1 MVELVAGALLSSL
14 FQTLF
19 DKLASR
25 ELRSFFRG
33 LKVNQELLRK
43 LKIMLLSANQ
53 LLDDVEEKQLA
64 SSNVREWLFELKNT
78 IYEAIDVL
86 DEINYRALRYEQKR
100 SKPSSKMFQSFL
112 NCFSTFDEATKRKI
126 VNILDRLKFIIEQK
140 DVLGLKHRGTSRLS
154 QRLLAPLADESCV
167 YGMSDDKEKVI
178 ELLVSDS
185 GSSSNKISVIPITGM
200 GGIGKTT
207 FAQLVYEESIVKSQ
221 FLIRS
226 WVTVSNGYTFS
237 ITAKRIMDEVISH
250 ECKIEDPNQ
259 FQHALKEALSDR
271 RFLLVLNDVWDES
284 YAHLEPLMSCF
295 QSGACGSR
303 IIVTTSSDTI
313 AEKMGTVPTHYLQ
326 TVSDD
331 ACLMIFENLVFKDA
345 RFETNQEIHAIGR
358 DIVRKC
364 KGVPLVVKS
373 LDGLLRSV
381 PDLEEWKRILNNDL
395 WELQLKGEKRNN
407 ILPYL
412 WLSYHYLPSHLK
424 RSLLQIW
431 DSTTVHQRPFS

>member
-1 MVELVAGALLSSL
+1 
-14 FQTLF
+14 
-19 DKLASR
+19 
-25 ELRSFFRG
+25 
-33 LKVNQELLRK
+33 
-43 LKIMLLSANQ
+43 MLLSANQ
-53 LLDDVEEKQLA
+53 LLDDAEEKQLA
-64 SSNVREWLFELKNT
+64 SSNVREWLFELKDT
-78 IYEAIDVL
+78 IYEAEDVL

-100 SKPSSKMFQSFL
+100 SKPSSKRFQFFL
-112 NCFSTFDEATKRKI
+112 NCFSTFDEATERKI

-140 DVLGLKHRGTSRLS
+140 DVLGLKQRGTSRFS

-167 YGMSDDKEKVI
+167 YGRNDDKEKVI

-185 GSSSNKISVIPITGM
+185 GSSSNKIFVISITGM

-226 WVTVSNGYTFS
+226 WVIVSNGYTFS

-259 FQHALKEALSDR
+259 LQHALKEALSDR
-271 RFLLVLNDVWDES
+271 RFLLVLDDAWDES

-295 QSGACGSR
+295 QSGACGSM

-345 RFETNQEIHAIGR
+345 KSETNQELHAIGR

-364 KGVPLVVKS
+364 KGVPLAVKS
-373 LDGLLRSV
+373 LADLLRSV
-381 PDLEEWKRILNNDL
+381 PDLEEWKR
-395 WELQLKGEKRNN
+395 
-407 ILPYL
+407 
-412 WLSYHYLPSHLK
+412 H
-424 RSLLQIW
+424 
-431 DSTTVHQRPFS
+431 